1 MSKDAAKGGSEAGG
15 PQSSGATAA
24 QGAGGDPA
32 LALDLQRLAHEE
44 AEKVFHDEAEKAIH
58 VETQKVLHETVDRF
72 CNVFERAS
80 RRWEIIAYPSMFLI
94 LVMGVIGFYLIY
106 TLSRDMRMVALRIDP
121 DMNVHMAHLADS
133 VGTLAERIS
142 SMTHTIDGM
151 SQKIATMSSDM
162 AVVAKKM
169 DNMDHMVRLQ
179 SIDAQMKQMNQT
191 IDTQMAQINQSMGI
205 MMSHTDA
212 MRWNF
217 THMNRNISKPL
228 GFMNSFMP
236 W

>member
-1 MSKDAAKGGSEAGG
+1 MAKDVTRSGDATRAPDAGSVQPEGASTVLAADIA
-15 PQSSGATAA
+15 
-24 QGAGGDPA
+24 
-32 LALDLQRLAHEE
+32 RVAHEE

-80 RRWEIIAYPSMFLI
+80 RRWEIIAYPSMFVI
-94 LVMGVIGFYLIY
+94 LVMGIIGFYLIY
-106 TLSRDMRMVALRIDP
+106 TLSRDMRMVAQRIDP
-121 DMNVHMAHLADS
+121 DMNIHMAHLADS

-142 SMTHTIDGM
+142 VMTQTIDGM
-151 SQKIATMSSDM
+151 SQKIAVMSSDM
-162 AVVAKKM
+162 ATVAKKM
-169 DNMDHMVRLQ
+169 DNMDHMERLQ
-179 SIDAQMKQMNQT
+179 SIDAQMAQMNQT
-191 IDTQMAQINQSMGI
+191 MQV
-205 MMSHTDA
+205 MMSHTDS

-217 THMNRNISKPL
+217 NSMNRNISRPM